1 MAYQEYESFSGKLDA
16 APEFEPF
23 SGALDGENPKEPGF
37 AARLGQGA
45 SRALDS
51 AKTALTDDR
60 NEIAKIAADQAR
72 TALPQTA
79 LQRKMAEEYQPY
91 VDAANKAEG
100 VVDNVKAWGAAGFKR
115 AGQLLSNPAETGRM
129 MAEQLPNSLPGLAG
143 GFAGMKAGAALG
155 SMVAP
160 GPGTM
165 VGGVLG
171 GIAGGFAGG
180 YGLEKG
186 AAVQEQ
192 VQKEAQKRG
201 IDIQDQAAVAGMVG
215 ENYDEIEATAQRKG
229 VGTAGTDAILNVA
242 TMGLAGVGGR
252 AIAKEAQALHAAV
265 KSGAMDA
272 AEASTRLAALE
283 SAQAARNT
291 LGAKALR
298 GTGVVGAEMVGE
310 GLSEAAGQQYA
321 YGQVDAGQVID
332 ESLLGLGS
340 GGAMALGSKTFNKAA
355 GIVDQDAT
363 TQRLAAASAEIERQQ
378 ADTQPQQSAEV
389 ATTNAGSAS
398 PDAPPLALG
407 NTPDPLISFPDGSV
421 GRQSEVDKYINDL
434 PEDQRVAARAKL
446 MGYAPQPVQRPHE
459 AMGLDPAAGPLSRIA
474 VQAVDSGAYMP
485 PAGQA
490 PATAPEP
497 DPVVLQNRDRTSAA
511 SIAQM
516 QEIAANPDY
525 LRVGPS
531 RDMTSGAPVVFGEL
545 PPTALL
551 GRPETVVDG
560 HGQRMGTQYAVV
572 DALDLI
578 ASNNADGTT
587 VAEYATGA
595 PGKLRSVA
603 GNGRTAGLQAA
614 YQMGTA
620 QRYRQELAGDAAA
633 LGVDAQAL
641 ATMQRP
647 VLVRVM
653 QGADVTRDMG
663 DRTNITA
670 TQKLSPLEQAGND
683 ARRLDVGTLAF
694 DEGGNPTPDS
704 IKGFVSAMP
713 VAERG
718 DMLNPDGTPTR
729 QAVDRLMA
737 ATFKQAYESD
747 ELVQLYAQAT
757 DPDARAVMA
766 AAADASGVLAN
777 LKGAGEFD
785 VRGAVADAAK
795 MAVNAAR
802 QGLKLSDVLQNQ
814 DLDMSPEA
822 YPVAAYLAQHI
833 RTPKKMAEGLRRWGQ
848 LALEQARIADENTHQ
863 GSLLGPRPTLSR
875 PEIFARL
882 GSEANP
888 TGQGIAPAAPA
899 PQPAPEQAALVPAP
913 QSPQSNPN
921 GEPNGP
927 QADQAQQAAPQQ
939 SEAPA
944 QATAAA
950 VARHPTWRQN
960 AIQAGRVAL
969 ALGLEPKG
977 KRLAQI
983 VAEIDA
989 RDSEQNQVV
998 APANPAQAA
1007 TENVALDALERKTDE
1022 VMANVVAPGSINLT
1036 RGQVRALIQEKGVA
1050 AADKAIADYQEH
1062 IAKQAESIR
1071 KYSDRKEAASQSRQ
1085 AQAATENVA
1094 IRSAKDEIPGE
1105 SSALAAKQRWEQAKA
1120 DEAQQAERD
1129 RMESDKY
1136 NAYARKQ
1143 EFDAERRRLQG
1154 DRTIQQASG
1163 KPFKTEASAKAK
1175 LDEFDLGDT
1184 HAIRPVDGGF
1194 VLRDKREGRE
1204 SYTQA
1209 QAAVLADMGI
1219 GENADGEID
1228 ATEPQWAEIE
1238 RRIAERLGRKPA
1250 EDATQQPAPIAPAN
1264 VQEGIAQARAKRKPK
1279 TPEALASQA
1288 QAATDSGAD
1297 AQGAGAMFSRAG
1309 AADQTQTEAFKRWFA
1324 GSKVVDADGKP
1335 LAMYHG
1341 TSGNEGGDAFTY
1353 FDAYASNYGLMGQ
1366 GAYFTADPEVASSYT
1381 TKGKGNTPTVYKVF
1395 LSIQNPIDMDAKADP
1410 AKWQAKFD
1418 GIEDFHEGGDTN
1430 ESWYRAAEDLLR
1442 DQALPM
1448 WEGAEAMQD
1457 GLRAMGHDGITHIGG
1472 GRVKSDGVRHRVY
1485 IAFEPTQ
1492 VKSATGNNGEFD
1504 GTNSDIRFSRA
1515 QQPMSPDLARAI
1527 LALGS
1532 PPKQA
1537 TKESVRAAV
1546 RELVNGLGL
1555 LPNRLGRI
1563 VVATSAEIKQ
1573 DWEPLIGPT
1582 GMEASGDAGRAQG
1595 FYDPKSKTVF
1605 LIADNIRQGDE
1616 LGVVAHELMHKHG
1629 PAVLGEEGW
1638 NRLHGALG
1646 GWAKAKLGSME
1657 RIVYDE
1663 AARRVQ
1669 ASGPELSTQELF
1681 PYAVQVA
1688 LEMGVRPNA
1697 VAPQGTVERWLGQVR
1712 AALRTVWEKITRKPE
1727 LFKSQDLVNLAFGI
1741 AQRENL
1747 ATGTSLD
1754 ALGASVLDVEGP
1766 SFIELNQMQGRPDID
1781 ARPSTQSKSTLPRDG
1796 LGAGSMASGGTVP
1809 SLDRPTRQDSTERG
1823 GPAGAGGVGSLAA
1836 IPSADNIQ
1844 FSRAAPTANPGAA
1857 GWAAPSASQW
1867 DDFVYKLQD
1876 KHIDTKRVLESIRAT
1891 GKAIADDLDVYLQE
1905 ELYHGRAAKRTQD
1918 FVSHELEPLMKYMA
1932 DSGLK
1937 MQDVQD
1943 YLHARHA
1950 KEANRVVA
1958 QRNPGLPDG
1967 GSGITDAEADAV
1979 LASFNAIRRAQLE
1992 RAAARVDAMIAGTRQ
2007 AFVEYGLESQDTV
2020 DAWAKTFA
2028 HYVPLMREQDG
2039 DGMAGLGT
2047 GQGFSIKGREVKGRT
2062 GSTRKVVDIL
2072 ANIAM
2077 QRERAIVRGEKN
2089 RVAAALVG
2097 FAKDNPSALW
2107 QVDVVPTRQTLDK
2120 KTGMVTT
2127 QHDPLYKQRD
2137 NVVVAKIPALD
2148 KKTGKV
2154 VVKEH
2159 AVVFNEGDARAMR
2172 MATALKNLDAPQLE
2186 GLLGATAQVTRYL
2199 AAINTQYNPIFGVT
2213 NLARDVQGA
2222 ALNLS
2227 STPLAGKQRE
2237 VLGQALSALAGIYSD
2252 ERARTKGKGGT
2263 QSQWA
2268 QLWEEFQSVGG
2279 QTGYRDQFRTSADR
2293 GQALAQAL
2301 DPSAWTETKWGQF
2314 FTAGGRLKVPMEMA
2328 RKAMA
2333 PVFAW
2338 LDDYNTAM
2346 ENGVRLAAYKTARDA
2361 GMSKERAA
2369 SLAKNL
2375 TTNFNRKGQSATQ
2388 VGALY
2393 AFFNASVQGT
2403 ARIGQTLFDMDPGQ
2417 PKTLR
2422 LSSVGKKIVAGGV
2435 LLGSMQALLLAA
2447 MGFDDEEPP
2456 DHVRER
2462 NLVIPDFVFGSK
2474 KYLTIP
2480 MPLGFHVL
2488 PNLGRIPAE
2497 FALSGFSKPAEH
2509 VLKLVG
2515 LFSDTFNPIG
2525 NAGLS
2530 MQTLAPTVLD
2540 PLAALAENKD
2550 FSGRAIAKESFNKMT
2565 PGHALARD
2573 TASLPALWLA
2583 EGINYLTGG
2592 TRHVRGALSP
2602 TPDQIDYLVGQVT
2615 GGVGREAT
2623 KAMQTAQATASGD
2636 DLPAHKVPL
2645 LGRFYGNADS
2655 QSAKQAAFYRHLDE
2669 VARHAEQVKGL
2680 RLEGKGAEALAY
2692 AQEHPQARLH
2702 MAARAAQRQIK
2713 DMRERR
2719 RELEQQGASRE
2730 EVRALE
2736 QRMTQRMERFNALA
2750 A

>member
-1 MAYQEYESFSGKLDA
+1 
-16 APEFEPF
+16 
-23 SGALDGENPKEPGF
+23 
-37 AARLGQGA
+37 
-45 SRALDS
+45 
-51 AKTALTDDR
+51 
-60 NEIAKIAADQAR
+60 
-72 TALPQTA
+72 
-79 LQRKMAEEYQPY
+79 
-91 VDAANKAEG
+91 
-100 VVDNVKAWGAAGFKR
+100 
-115 AGQLLSNPAETGRM
+115 
-129 MAEQLPNSLPGLAG
+129 
-143 GFAGMKAGAALG
+143 
-155 SMVAP
+155 
-160 GPGTM
+160 
-165 VGGVLG
+165 
-171 GIAGGFAGG
+171 
-180 YGLEKG
+180 
-186 AAVQEQ
+186 
-192 VQKEAQKRG
+192 
-201 IDIQDQAAVAGMVG
+201 
-215 ENYDEIEATAQRKG
+215 
-229 VGTAGTDAILNVA
+229 
-242 TMGLAGVGGR
+242 
-252 AIAKEAQALHAAV
+252 
-265 KSGAMDA
+265 
-272 AEASTRLAALE
+272 
-283 SAQAARNT
+283 
-291 LGAKALR
+291 
-298 GTGVVGAEMVGE
+298 
-310 GLSEAAGQQYA
+310 
-321 YGQVDAGQVID
+321 
-332 ESLLGLGS
+332 
-340 GGAMALGSKTFNKAA
+340 
-355 GIVDQDAT
+355 
-363 TQRLAAASAEIERQQ
+363 
-378 ADTQPQQSAEV
+378 
-389 ATTNAGSAS
+389 
-398 PDAPPLALG
+398 
-407 NTPDPLISFPDGSV
+407 
-421 GRQSEVDKYINDL
+421 
-434 PEDQRVAARAKL
+434 
-446 MGYAPQPVQRPHE
+446 
-459 AMGLDPAAGPLSRIA
+459 
-474 VQAVDSGAYMP
+474 
-485 PAGQA
+485 
-490 PATAPEP
+490 
-497 DPVVLQNRDRTSAA
+497 
-511 SIAQM
+511 
-516 QEIAANPDY
+516 
-525 LRVGPS
+525 
-531 RDMTSGAPVVFGEL
+531 MTSGAPVVFGEL

-614 YQMGTA
+614 YQLGTA

-899 PQPAPEQAALVPAP
+899 PQPAPEQAALVP
-913 QSPQSNPN
+913 Q
-921 GEPNGP
+921 
-927 QADQAQQAAPQQ
+927 
-939 SEAPA
+939 APA
-944 QATAAA
+944 QAAPTAAE
-950 VARHPTWRQN
+950 RHPTWRKN
-960 AIQAGRVAL
+960 AIQAGRVAR

-989 RDSEQNQVV
+989 RDSEQNQAVP
-998 APANPAQAA
+998 PANPAQEA
-1007 TENVALDALERKTDE
+1007 TENVA
-1022 VMANVVAPGSINLT
+1022 
-1036 RGQVRALIQEKGVA
+1036 VRL
-1050 AADKAIADYQEH
+1050 
-1062 IAKQAESIR
+1062 
-1071 KYSDRKEAASQSRQ
+1071 
-1085 AQAATENVA
+1085 
-1094 IRSAKDEIPGE
+1094 AKDEIPGE

-1120 DEAQQAERD
+1120 DE
-1129 RMESDKY
+1129 
-1136 NAYARKQ
+1136 
-1143 EFDAERRRLQG
+1143 
-1154 DRTIQQASG
+1154 
-1163 KPFKTEASAKAK
+1163 
-1175 LDEFDLGDT
+1175 
-1184 HAIRPVDGGF
+1184 V
-1194 VLRDKREGRE
+1194 
-1204 SYTQA
+1204 
-1209 QAAVLADMGI
+1209 
-1219 GENADGEID
+1219 
-1228 ATEPQWAEIE
+1228 
-1238 RRIAERLGRKPA
+1238 
-1250 EDATQQPAPIAPAN
+1250 QQPAPSANDRPASWFVVDKSTGEIVMETSN
-1264 VQEGIAQARAKRKPK
+1264 KAAVDALNTSKYEAFEAYDYLAGLNRSIKRLGDNPDKRRVLDDVRAAAEDRRVAKLYGDGAEQLA
-1279 TPEALASQA
+1279 TPA

-1309 AADQTQTEAFKRWFA
+1309 NAGTEAERHFKETERAYGGRAAYDRAKAADKTRLTYGQWVQVRTPKFKAWLGDWEAVRAQQRLNAMEPVKVRVPDAWRGLEHAELREKMAQELDRMVRDKVEIEHPELGAIRVGRVGAKKSQSTARDPAKMLVAADLESLIPAAIYARSTQPSEKEQGVDGYSTLLTRVNVDGVPLIASFSIRQQRDGAWYYNAVALYDANETARDSYGPSGALSRPLDEAPIA
-1324 GSKVVDADGKP
+1324 GLHSFIRRSLERVNPDAVSKVVDPQTGEP
-1335 LAMYHG
+1335 LVMYHG
-1341 TSGNEGGDAFTY
+1341 TQDNFSVFDTDNSRMGPAAWFTPNKLLASGHAKDGIVMPVYLSIKRPYEAKNATE
-1353 FDAYASNYGLMGQ
+1353 ASLI
-1366 GAYFTADPEVASSYT
+1366 TADR
-1381 TKGKGNTPTVYKVF
+1381 
-1395 LSIQNPIDMDAKADP
+1395 KAELISLGY
-1410 AKWQAKFD
+1410 D
-1418 GIEDFHEGGDTN
+1418 GIHEK
-1430 ESWYRAAEDLLR
+1430 R
-1442 DQALPM
+1442 
-1448 WEGAEAMQD
+1448 GAIEQW
-1457 GLRAMGHDGITHIGG
+1457 
-1472 GRVKSDGVRHRVY
+1472 V
-1485 IAFEPTQ
+1485 AFYPEQ

-1532 PPKQA
+1532 PPKQS

-1605 LIADNIRQGDE
+1605 LIADNILQGDE

-1646 GWAKAKLGSME
+1646 GWAKAKVGSME

-1663 AARRVQ
+1663 AARRVR

-1741 AQRENL
+1741 AQRENP

-1754 ALGASVLDVEGP
+1754 ALGATVLDAEGP

-1918 FVSHELEPLMKYMA
+1918 FVSNELEPLMKYMA

-1967 GSGITDAEADAV
+1967 GSGMTDAEADAV

-2007 AFVEYGLESQDTV
+2007 AFVAYGLESQDTV

-2089 RVAAALVG
+2089 RVATALVG
-2097 FAKDNPSALW
+2097 LAKDNPSALW

-2159 AVVFNEGDARAMR
+2159 AVVFNEVD
-2172 MATALKNLDAPQLE
+2172 
-2186 GLLGATAQVTRYL
+2186 
-2199 AAINTQYNPIFGVT
+2199 
-2213 NLARDVQGA
+2213 
-2222 ALNLS
+2222 
-2227 STPLAGKQRE
+2227 
-2237 VLGQALSALAGIYSD
+2237 ALSPLSPDTPDYIESDVIY
-2252 ERARTKGKGGT
+2252 
-2263 QSQWA
+2263 
-2268 QLWEEFQSVGG
+2268 
-2279 QTGYRDQFRTSADR
+2279 
-2293 GQALAQAL
+2293 
-2301 DPSAWTETKWGQF
+2301 
-2314 FTAGGRLKVPMEMA
+2314 
-2328 RKAMA
+2328 
-2333 PVFAW
+2333 
-2338 LDDYNTAM
+2338 
-2346 ENGVRLAAYKTARDA
+2346 
-2361 GMSKERAA
+2361 
-2369 SLAKNL
+2369 
-2375 TTNFNRKGQSATQ
+2375 
-2388 VGALY
+2388 
-2393 AFFNASVQGT
+2393 
-2403 ARIGQTLFDMDPGQ
+2403 
-2417 PKTLR
+2417 
-2422 LSSVGKKIVAGGV
+2422 
-2435 LLGSMQALLLAA
+2435 
-2447 MGFDDEEPP
+2447 
-2456 DHVRER
+2456 
-2462 NLVIPDFVFGSK
+2462 
-2474 KYLTIP
+2474 
-2480 MPLGFHVL
+2480 
-2488 PNLGRIPAE
+2488 
-2497 FALSGFSKPAEH
+2497 LSGMCPEIRAPGNIRVLYRKTPETGGGFLDIMSEDGEFSH
-2509 VLKLVG
+2509 RFL
-2515 LFSDTFNPIG
+2515 I
-2525 NAGLS
+2525 
-2530 MQTLAPTVLD
+2530 
-2540 PLAALAENKD
+2540 D
-2550 FSGRAIAKESFNKMT
+2550 FSGVRRAET
-2565 PGHALARD
+2565 VVPD
-2573 TASLPALWLA
+2573 LP
-2583 EGINYLTGG
+2583 
-2592 TRHVRGALSP
+2592 P
-2602 TPDQIDYLVGQVT
+2602 TPWNNVSI
-2615 GGVGREAT
+2615 
-2623 KAMQTAQATASGD
+2623 
-2636 DLPAHKVPL
+2636 
-2645 LGRFYGNADS
+2645 F
-2655 QSAKQAAFYRHLDE
+2655 
-2669 VARHAEQVKGL
+2669 
-2680 RLEGKGAEALAY
+2680 
-2692 AQEHPQARLH
+2692 
-2702 MAARAAQRQIK
+2702 
-2713 DMRERR
+2713 
-2719 RELEQQGASRE
+2719 
-2730 EVRALE
+2730 
-2736 QRMTQRMERFNALA
+2736 
-2750 A
+2750 

>member
-1 MAYQEYESFSGKLDA
+1 MAQEDSVSKAVDPDTGKPLVVYHGTQDDFSVFDTDNSRMGPAAWFTPNKLLA
-16 APEFEPF
+16 
-23 SGALDGENPKEPGF
+23 SGH
-37 AARLGQGA
+37 
-45 SRALDS
+45 
-51 AKTALTDDR
+51 AKD
-60 NEIAKIAADQAR
+60 
-72 TALPQTA
+72 
-79 LQRKMAEEYQPY
+79 
-91 VDAANKAEG
+91 
-100 VVDNVKAWGAAGFKR
+100 
-115 AGQLLSNPAETGRM
+115 
-129 MAEQLPNSLPGLAG
+129 
-143 GFAGMKAGAALG
+143 
-155 SMVAP
+155 
-160 GPGTM
+160 
-165 VGGVLG
+165 
-171 GIAGGFAGG
+171 
-180 YGLEKG
+180 
-186 AAVQEQ
+186 
-192 VQKEAQKRG
+192 
-201 IDIQDQAAVAGMVG
+201 
-215 ENYDEIEATAQRKG
+215 
-229 VGTAGTDAILNVA
+229 
-242 TMGLAGVGGR
+242 
-252 AIAKEAQALHAAV
+252 
-265 KSGAMDA
+265 
-272 AEASTRLAALE
+272 
-283 SAQAARNT
+283 
-291 LGAKALR
+291 
-298 GTGVVGAEMVGE
+298 
-310 GLSEAAGQQYA
+310 
-321 YGQVDAGQVID
+321 
-332 ESLLGLGS
+332 
-340 GGAMALGSKTFNKAA
+340 
-355 GIVDQDAT
+355 GIV
-363 TQRLAAASAEIERQQ
+363 
-378 ADTQPQQSAEV
+378 
-389 ATTNAGSAS
+389 
-398 PDAPPLALG
+398 
-407 NTPDPLISFPDGSV
+407 
-421 GRQSEVDKYINDL
+421 
-434 PEDQRVAARAKL
+434 
-446 MGYAPQPVQRPHE
+446 MPV
-459 AMGLDPAAGPLSRIA
+459 
-474 VQAVDSGAYMP
+474 
-485 PAGQA
+485 
-490 PATAPEP
+490 
-497 DPVVLQNRDRTSAA
+497 
-511 SIAQM
+511 
-516 QEIAANPDY
+516 Y
-525 LRVGPS
+525 L
-531 RDMTSGAPVVFGEL
+531 
-545 PPTALL
+545 
-551 GRPETVVDG
+551 
-560 HGQRMGTQYAVV
+560 
-572 DALDLI
+572 
-578 ASNNADGTT
+578 
-587 VAEYATGA
+587 
-595 PGKLRSVA
+595 
-603 GNGRTAGLQAA
+603 
-614 YQMGTA
+614 
-620 QRYRQELAGDAAA
+620 
-633 LGVDAQAL
+633 
-641 ATMQRP
+641 
-647 VLVRVM
+647 
-653 QGADVTRDMG
+653 
-663 DRTNITA
+663 
-670 TQKLSPLEQAGND
+670 
-683 ARRLDVGTLAF
+683 
-694 DEGGNPTPDS
+694 S
-704 IKGFVSAMP
+704 IKRP
-713 VAERG
+713 
-718 DMLNPDGTPTR
+718 
-729 QAVDRLMA
+729 
-737 ATFKQAYESD
+737 YE
-747 ELVQLYAQAT
+747 
-757 DPDARAVMA
+757 
-766 AAADASGVLAN
+766 
-777 LKGAGEFD
+777 
-785 VRGAVADAAK
+785 AK
-795 MAVNAAR
+795 NA
-802 QGLKLSDVLQNQ
+802 
-814 DLDMSPEA
+814 
-822 YPVAAYLAQHI
+822 
-833 RTPKKMAEGLRRWGQ
+833 
-848 LALEQARIADENTHQ
+848 
-863 GSLLGPRPTLSR
+863 
-875 PEIFARL
+875 
-882 GSEANP
+882 
-888 TGQGIAPAAPA
+888 
-899 PQPAPEQAALVPAP
+899 
-913 QSPQSNPN
+913 
-921 GEPNGP
+921 
-927 QADQAQQAAPQQ
+927 
-939 SEAPA
+939 
-944 QATAAA
+944 
-950 VARHPTWRQN
+950 
-960 AIQAGRVAL
+960 
-969 ALGLEPKG
+969 
-977 KRLAQI
+977 
-983 VAEIDA
+983 
-989 RDSEQNQVV
+989 
-998 APANPAQAA
+998 
-1007 TENVALDALERKTDE
+1007 
-1022 VMANVVAPGSINLT
+1022 
-1036 RGQVRALIQEKGVA
+1036 
-1050 AADKAIADYQEH
+1050 
-1062 IAKQAESIR
+1062 
-1071 KYSDRKEAASQSRQ
+1071 
-1085 AQAATENVA
+1085 
-1094 IRSAKDEIPGE
+1094 
-1105 SSALAAKQRWEQAKA
+1105 
-1120 DEAQQAERD
+1120 
-1129 RMESDKY
+1129 
-1136 NAYARKQ
+1136 
-1143 EFDAERRRLQG
+1143 
-1154 DRTIQQASG
+1154 
-1163 KPFKTEASAKAK
+1163 TEAS
-1175 LDEFDLGDT
+1175 L
-1184 HAIRPVDGGF
+1184 I
-1194 VLRDKREGRE
+1194 
-1204 SYTQA
+1204 
-1209 QAAVLADMGI
+1209 
-1219 GENADGEID
+1219 
-1228 ATEPQWAEIE
+1228 
-1238 RRIAERLGRKPA
+1238 
-1250 EDATQQPAPIAPAN
+1250 
-1264 VQEGIAQARAKRKPK
+1264 
-1279 TPEALASQA
+1279 
-1288 QAATDSGAD
+1288 
-1297 AQGAGAMFSRAG
+1297 
-1309 AADQTQTEAFKRWFA
+1309 
-1324 GSKVVDADGKP
+1324 
-1335 LAMYHG
+1335 
-1341 TSGNEGGDAFTY
+1341 
-1353 FDAYASNYGLMGQ
+1353 
-1366 GAYFTADPEVASSYT
+1366 TADR
-1381 TKGKGNTPTVYKVF
+1381 
-1395 LSIQNPIDMDAKADP
+1395 KAELISLGY
-1410 AKWQAKFD
+1410 D
-1418 GIEDFHEGGDTN
+1418 GIHEK
-1430 ESWYRAAEDLLR
+1430 R
-1442 DQALPM
+1442 
-1448 WEGAEAMQD
+1448 GAIEQW
-1457 GLRAMGHDGITHIGG
+1457 
-1472 GRVKSDGVRHRVY
+1472 V
-1485 IAFEPTQ
+1485 AFYPEQ
-1492 VKSATGNNGEFD
+1492 VKSATGNNGDFD

-1605 LIADNIRQGDE
+1605 LIADNILQGDE

-1657 RIVYDE
+1657 RIVYDD
-1663 AARRVQ
+1663 AVVRVRQ
-1669 ASGPELSTQELF
+1669 SLRGSKDASDYSTQELF

-1712 AALRTVWEKITRKPE
+1712 AALRQVWDKITRKPE

-1754 ALGASVLDVEGP
+1754 ALGASVLDAEGP

-1918 FVSHELEPLMKYMA
+1918 FVSNELEPLMKYMA

-1958 QRNPGLPDG
+1958 QRNPKLPDG
-1967 GSGITDAEADAV
+1967 GSGMTDAEADAV

-2089 RVAAALVG
+2089 RVATALVG
-2097 FAKDNPSALW
+2097 LAKDSPSALW

-2222 ALNLS
+2222 ALNLAA
-2227 STPLAGKQRE
+2227 TPLAGKRRE
-2237 VLGQALSALAGIYSD
+2237 VLGQTLSALAGIYAD

-2328 RKAMA
+2328 RKAMG

-2403 ARIGQTLFDMDPGQ
+2403 ARIGQTLFDMEPGQ

-2422 LSSVGKKIVAGGV
+2422 LSAVGKKIVAGGV

-2447 MGFDDEEPP
+2447 AGFDDEEPP
-2456 DHVRER
+2456 DFVRER
-2462 NLVIPDFVFGSK
+2462 NLVIPTGGK
-2474 KYLTIP
+2474 TYLTIP

-2509 VLKLVG
+2509 VLKLIG

-2655 QSAKQAAFYRHLDE
+2655 PSAKQAAFYRYLDE

-2680 RLEGKGAEALAY
+2680 RLEGKGAEALVY

-2736 QRMTQRMERFNALA
+2736 QRMTQRMEQFNALA
-2750 A
+2750 AL